1 MFVFRTMD
9 LDNTVL
15 GWLWGDGYQEDDR
28 LPCLRDCGLIVH
40 DKLIYGLRVCSLSDG
55 EYGKH
60 GMLLK
65 ARNWLPFCLVSGFEK
80 NGQSLYESWL
90 HCHG

>member
-15 GWLWGDGYQEDDR
+15 GWLWGDGDQEDDR

-40 DKLIYGLRVCSLSDG
+40 DKLIDGLRVCSLPDG
-55 EYGKH
+55 ECGKH

-65 ARNWLPFCLVSGFEK
+65 AGNWRPFCLVSGFEK
-80 NGQSLYESWL
+80 NGQSRVK
-90 HCHG
+90 HTPA

>member
-28 LPCLRDCGLIVH
+28 LPCLRDCGLLVH
-40 DKLIYGLRVCSLSDG
+40 DKLIDGLRVCSLSTANVG
-55 EYGKH
+55 SMGCSSKPATGCHFAWY
-60 GMLLK
+60 
-65 ARNWLPFCLVSGFEK
+65 LVSRKMAKVEFK
-80 NGQSLYESWL
+80 A
-90 HCHG
+90 

>member
-15 GWLWGDGYQEDDR
+15 GCLRGNGSQEDYR

-55 EYGKH
+55 ECGKH

-65 ARNWLPFCLVSGFEK
+65 ARKVQPGTS
-80 NGQSLYESWL
+80 
-90 HCHG
+90 